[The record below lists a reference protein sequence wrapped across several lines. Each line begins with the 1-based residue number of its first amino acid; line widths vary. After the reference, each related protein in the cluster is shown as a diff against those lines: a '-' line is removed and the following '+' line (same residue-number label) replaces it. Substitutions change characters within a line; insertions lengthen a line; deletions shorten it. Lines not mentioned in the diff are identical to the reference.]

1 MPNPKLTSEIRESYE
16 DTGMVGLAA
25 RMARS
30 KSILFRIK
38 MVKEEGEEEMTR
50 E

>member
-1 MPNPKLTSEIRESYE
+1 MPNLKSTSEIRESYE
-16 DTGMVGLAA
+16 DTGMAGLAV
-25 RMARS
+25 RTARS